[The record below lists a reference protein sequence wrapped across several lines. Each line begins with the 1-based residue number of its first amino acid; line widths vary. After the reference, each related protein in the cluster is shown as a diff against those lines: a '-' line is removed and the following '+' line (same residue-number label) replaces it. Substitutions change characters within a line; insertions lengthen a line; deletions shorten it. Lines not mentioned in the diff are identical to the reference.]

1 MILILMNLKKL
12 LMMSFQISE
21 MHGILL
27 NIKKII
33 LPSFAGK
40 ISQLNRERTPKLQ
53 NYLVLKID
61 ELYKQAEE

>member
-1 MILILMNLKKL
+1 
-12 LMMSFQISE
+12 

-33 LPSFAGK
+33 LPSFADK
-40 ISQLNRERTPKLQ
+40 ISQLNRERTPKLW

-61 ELYKQAEE
+61 ELYKQTEE